1 MNKQALAFLTMFSF
15 VLMLSV
21 YYVTL
26 PDDQV
31 TASIQNTSEKEV
43 AKTKDTSENQKQE
56 DPVGKLQ
63 ETINQKLEVEYNKQS
78 ESVADENASEEVK
91 KQALAA
97 MDDVEKRK
105 QMQEEIVK
113 KLEESGYK
121 CAVEIKD
128 TTCIVNVFEPK
139 ESKEVAKDILIK
151 TSSITNNAYFVEV
164 TFKK

>member
-56 DPVGKLQ
+56 DPV
-63 ETINQKLEVEYNKQS
+63 INVQWKSRIQPVL
-78 ESVADENASEEVK
+78 
-91 KQALAA
+91 
-97 MDDVEKRK
+97 
-105 QMQEEIVK
+105 
-113 KLEESGYK
+113 
-121 CAVEIKD
+121 
-128 TTCIVNVFEPK
+128 
-139 ESKEVAKDILIK
+139 
-151 TSSITNNAYFVEV
+151 
-164 TFKK
+164 